1 MLQEITDFHE
11 EGRSCA
17 ACWRRCSEADWQ
29 RKTLFKDWTVND
41 VVLHLHCS
49 DISAA
54 ASVRDAAEYEKL
66 RGRNRRAAQGRQ
78 VDDRR
83 NRASVFPI

>member
-1 MLQEITDFHE
+1 MLQEITDFHA
-11 EGRSCA
+11 EGRELRA
-17 ACWRRCSEADWQ
+17 LLITLSEADWQ

-54 ASVRDAAEYEKL
+54 ASVR
-66 RGRNRRAAQGRQ
+66 RR
-78 VDDRR
+78 
-83 NRASVFPI
+83 